1 MKKIH
6 LADGLPTAIEKNIQ
20 KKGTQ
25 ELLLRIVEA
34 CEKSNL
40 SYVEINKALYL
51 ADKEFYE
58 KRINEVV
65 SLPVIEIFSNLE
77 KESEELN
84 MLGNMKVQQIV
95 NESDGEQK
103 EKTVQAQ
110 CRELKLEI
118 LKEAKEAMCSAV
130 KTGNSAMVT
139 AIAEILK
146 AF

>member
-20 KKGTQ
+20 KKETQ

-51 ADKEFYE
+51 ADKELYE